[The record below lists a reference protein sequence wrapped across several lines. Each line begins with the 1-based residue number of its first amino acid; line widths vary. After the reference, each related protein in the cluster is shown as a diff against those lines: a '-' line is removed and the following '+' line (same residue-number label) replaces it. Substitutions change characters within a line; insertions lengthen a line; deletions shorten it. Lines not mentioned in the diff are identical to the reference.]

1 MVFSAVFSNMPNLGS
16 AANWWLRSP
25 NTGNTNNE
33 YNVTGS
39 GGSNNNNSNNA
50 NGCAPDCNIFT
61 PSSDGENANRNSSH
75 APNVGATVNAATA
88 MVPSRAEGNRYR
100 TVMWYLHGRENDAT
114 IHYGYCARGM
124 LSRRGCKSILQM
136 YRMMP
141 LSPYATRWRNCG

>member
-1 MVFSAVFSNMPNLGS
+1 MVFFVVFGSMPNLGS

-33 YNVTGS
+33 YNVTSS

-50 NGCAPDCNIFT
+50 NGCAPDCIIFM
-61 PSSDGENANRNSSH
+61 SSFDDSNDIKNSSH
-75 APNVGATVNAATA
+75 VPNIGTTVNAATT

-100 TVMWYLHGRENDAT
+100 TVMRYLHGWENDAT

-124 LSRRGCKSILQM
+124 LLRRVYMYILQM